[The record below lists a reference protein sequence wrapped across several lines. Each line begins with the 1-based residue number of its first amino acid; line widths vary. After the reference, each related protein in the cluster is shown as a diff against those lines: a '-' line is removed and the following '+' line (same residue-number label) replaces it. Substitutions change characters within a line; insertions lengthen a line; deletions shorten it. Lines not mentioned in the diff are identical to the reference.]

1 MPCGIR
7 GVWILDLGAT
17 GEWFVS
23 FVMRNAEL
31 LVNRGARN
39 WPHPALRAILPEGE
53 ARGSLALTQVW
64 DTQWAFFSTFV
75 EHSHPP
81 IFCFLQEYGNS
92 EGDKLFGRMGERWEI
107 CRCKNESGLL
117 WIRWGSKC
125 LMEK

>member
-53 ARGSLALTQVW
+53 AMGSLALTQVW

-75 EHSHPP
+75 EHSPP
-81 IFCFLQEYGNS
+81 RFYVFCKSMEIRKGTSFLVG
-92 EGDKLFGRMGERWEI
+92 
-107 CRCKNESGLL
+107 
-117 WIRWGSKC
+117 WGSAGRFAGARTS
-125 LMEK
+125 LVYYGYDGGANV